1 MRQIFGNWMRWKY
14 QNETRTLGILR
25 LFLAS
30 AALCLAPVNSHA
42 DIIYVWSS
50 DGTIQKFNANG
61 VGTLFTTNNLS
72 SWFGP
77 VGLVLDNVGNLYAG
91 VPGSSAIWKFLPDS
105 TIFDFGFCDS
115 VSGLAFDHTGNLF
128 ATLPNWNEIDLL
140 TFFLGHEYGL
150 FKPPG
155 FTNYTTANLR
165 SPISPVFDSTGKL
178 YVVNNTN
185 ASYLELGP
193 LTPGPYDNTVQRF
206 TSNLTPLGPF
216 ATNLTS
222 PWGLAFD
229 RSGNLYVSDAADDE
243 IYRFTPGGQGS
254 TFSYGIA
261 PLNSPRGLAFDSRGN
276 LYVANAGSGKIV
288 KIEPN
293 GARSVFASGLN
304 GPTSIAIYP
313 GLNVWSASPISLKN
327 PRSTPSGTFQF
338 ELSDNP
344 GLTFTVL
351 GTADVALPLTNWTT
365 LGSTVEISPG
375 SYQFIDSQATNSDQR
390 FYRVVSP

>member
-1 MRQIFGNWMRWKY
+1 MRWKY

-25 LFLAS
+25 LFFAS

-50 DGTIQKFNANG
+50 DGTIQKINANG
-61 VGTLFTTNNLS
+61 VGASYTTNNLS
-72 SWFGP
+72 GWFGP

-91 VPGSSAIWKFLPDS
+91 VPGSSAIWKFLPDG
-105 TIFDFGFCDS
+105 TISYFGFCDS
-115 VSGLAFDHTGNLF
+115 VSGLAFDRTGNLF

-140 TFFLGHEYGL
+140 TFLGYGYSL
-150 FKPPG
+150 CSG
-155 FTNYTTANLR
+155 CTNLTTVNLR
-165 SPISPVFDSTGKL
+165 SPISPVFDSTGNL
-178 YVVNNTN
+178 YVANNTN
-185 ASYLELGP
+185 ASPSWLGLSSSP
-193 LTPGPYDNTVQRF
+193 HDNTVQKF
-206 TSNLTPLGPF
+206 SWDLTPLGAF

-229 RSGNLYVSDAADDE
+229 QSGNLYVSDAADDE

-293 GARSVFASGLN
+293 GVRSVFASGLN

-313 GLNVWSASPISLKN
+313 GLNTWSATSITVKN
-327 PRSTPSGTFQF
+327 PKSTPNGTFQF

-351 GTADVALPLTNWTT
+351 GTADIALPLTNWTT

-375 SYQFIDSQATNSDQR
+375 SYRFTDPQATNSDQR
-390 FYRVVSP
+390 FYRIVAPQ